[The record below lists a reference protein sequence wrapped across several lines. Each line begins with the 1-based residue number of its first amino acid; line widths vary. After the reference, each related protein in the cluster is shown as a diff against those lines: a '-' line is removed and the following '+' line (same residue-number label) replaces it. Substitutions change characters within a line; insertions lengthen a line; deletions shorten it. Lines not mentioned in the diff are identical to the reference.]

1 MAFVAKNLELIA
13 GRSGLC
19 IWGYKTDDAAATVD
33 TSGYFS
39 AAANRLKVGD
49 LIIRTTFTS
58 TAFTTLS
65 TQGFHTVSSNDG
77 TTVDVND
84 TLAVTATDTD

>member
-1 MAFVAKNLELIA
+1 MAFVAANLELLA
-13 GRSGLC
+13 GASGLC
-19 IWGYKTDDAAATVD
+19 IWSYKTDDAAATVD
-33 TSGYFS
+33 TAGYFS
-39 AAANRLKVGD
+39 AAASRLKVGD
-49 LIIRTTFTS
+49 IILRTTFTS

>member
-13 GRSGLC
+13 GASGLR
-19 IWGYKTDDAAATVD
+19 IWSYKTDDAAATVD
-33 TSGYFS
+33 TSGYFNS
-39 AAANRLKVGD
+39 AANILKVGD
-49 LIIRTTFTS
+49 TIIRTTFTS